1 MDFEMGDIMKKE
13 ELNNYKKKIGE
24 LSLEEQKLRRLY
36 LRELSLG
43 EIQGPGTGYLSIDKP
58 WLKYY
63 SEEAHQTLAN
73 AKTFAPRIYFC
84 SATN

>member
-36 LRELSLG
+36 LRKLSLG
-43 EIQGPGTGYLSIDKP
+43 EIQGPGTEYLIN
-58 WLKYY
+58 
-63 SEEAHQTLAN
+63 HG
-73 AKTFAPRIYFC
+73 
-84 SATN
+84 